1 VRGAPF
7 LNLVLALALA
17 IMVVWALAVAR
28 PILLPIVMA
37 VISVYVLVSAS
48 DALGRLPLLGRMS
61 GLARHGLVLLA
72 FTLTIV
78 GLLLV
83 ISSTMSQ
90 LIRVMPVYQENIEAL
105 IGRFA
110 DVMNFDTTP
119 TWADLKSTTL
129 DKINLQAVLISLLGG
144 VTSAGLTLFLVI
156 VYSGFLLGERRG
168 FAAKLAAAF
177 PDDGQAERTARIIGE
192 INGKIGD
199 YLAVKTLINIIL
211 GVISYVIL
219 WAMGVDFALFW
230 AVVIGL
236 TNYIPYVGSI
246 VGVALPVILSVAQF
260 GSPGT
265 TAVLGTLLI
274 AAQTY
279 VGNILEPRMIGRQLN
294 LSPFVILV
302 ALSVWS
308 SVWGLAGAILAIPMT
323 SVLAIICG
331 SFASTRFVAV
341 LLADTVDPSPP
352 GAETV
357 TSGTESRQSP

>member
-1 VRGAPF
+1 MRGAPF

-17 IMVVWALAVAR
+17 IMVVWGLAVAR

-37 VISVYVLVSAS
+37 VISVYVLVTAA
-48 DALGRLPLLGRMS
+48 DALGRLPVLGGMS
-61 GLARHGLVLLA
+61 AMARHGLVLLA
-72 FTLTIV
+72 FTLTIL

-90 LIRVMPVYQENIEAL
+90 LIRVMPVYQTNIEAL
-105 IGRFA
+105 IERFA
-110 DVMNFDTTP
+110 DALNFDSTP
-119 TWADLKSTTL
+119 TYADLKAATL
-129 DKINLQAVLISLLGG
+129 NKINLQALLISLLGG

-177 PDDGQAERTARIIGE
+177 PEDGQAERTARIIGE

-199 YLAVKTLINIIL
+199 YLAVKTLINVIL

-246 VGVALPVILSVAQF
+246 VGVALPVVLSVAQF
-260 GSPGT
+260 GSLGT
-265 TAVLGTLLI
+265 TALLGTLLI
-274 AAQTY
+274 GAQTY

-331 SFASTRFVAV
+331 SFASTRFIAV
-341 LLADTVDPSPP
+341 LLSETVGEPDTAPVTAP
-352 GAETV
+352 GAR
-357 TSGTESRQSP
+357 SES

>member
-1 VRGAPF
+1 MRRTPF

-17 IMVVWALAVAR
+17 IMIVWVLAIAR

-37 VISVYVLVSAS
+37 VISVYVLVTAS
-48 DALGRLPLLGRMS
+48 DALGRLPVLGRMS
-61 GLARHGLVLLA
+61 GMARHALVLLA
-72 FTLTIV
+72 FTLAIAA
-78 GLLLV
+78 LLLV

-90 LIRVMPVYQENIEAL
+90 LIRVMPTYQDNIEAL
-105 IGRFA
+105 IARFA
-110 DVMNFDTTP
+110 DKLNFDETP
-119 TWADLKSTTL
+119 TWADLKTSTL
-129 DKINLQAVLISLLGG
+129 DRVNLQSLLVSMLGG
-144 VTSAGLTLFLVI
+144 VAGVGLTLFLVI

-168 FAAKLAAAF
+168 FVAKLAAAF
-177 PDDGQAERTARIIGE
+177 PDQGQAERTARIIGE
-192 INGKIGD
+192 INRKIGD
-199 YLAVKTLINIIL
+199 YLAVKTLMNMIL
-211 GVISYVIL
+211 GVISFVIL

-260 GSPGT
+260 GSLGT
-265 TAVLGTLLI
+265 TALLGTLLI
-274 AAQTY
+274 GAQTY
-279 VGNILEPRMIGRQLN
+279 VGNVLEPRMIGRHLN

-323 SVLAIICG
+323 SVVAIICG

-341 LLADTVDPSPP
+341 LLSDTVDPAPEP
-352 GAETV
+352 VPTKRDRRKA
-357 TSGTESRQSP
+357 P

>member
-17 IMVVWALAVAR
+17 IMVIWGLAVAR

-37 VISVYVLVSAS
+37 VISVYVLVTAS
-48 DALGRLPLLGRMS
+48 DALGRLPVLGRMS
-61 GLARHGLVLLA
+61 GLARHALVLLA

-90 LIRVMPVYQENIEAL
+90 LIRVMPVYQDNIETL
-105 IGRFA
+105 IERFA

-168 FAAKLAAAF
+168 FASKLAAAF

-211 GVISYVIL
+211 GLISYVIL
-219 WAMGVDFALFW
+219 WAIGVDFALFW

-260 GSPGT
+260 GSLGT
-265 TAVLGTLLI
+265 TALLGTLLI
-274 AAQTY
+274 GAQTY
-279 VGNILEPRMIGRQLN
+279 VGNILEPKMIGRQLN

-331 SFASTRFVAV
+331 SFASTRFITV
-341 LLADTVDPSPP
+341 LLSDTVREPDSAPVTAP
-352 GAETV
+352 GAR
-357 TSGTESRQSP
+357 SES